1 MPNNEPTPTKPKA
14 SSWNRDGF
22 FIRLTKERKTLLQSI
37 AHDVGGDPSPICAID
52 RALDL
57 ASSFLAEPE
66 TATSSESGTAASA
79 PTMGSM
85 PLDALDAAAL
95 RIETQSRLERERLQA
110 MHREANDRFHAL
122 SDLIASAIQSG
133 DSSETQSFDAW
144 LTDEVARRGLTIQKV
159 AIAKAMWVSK
169 TRSSVD
175 QWEADFEVELVGAD
189 GKPQQRKVGDAT
201 RVRVSG
207 IDAASGLGLA
217 PMQDGIYLIGQP
229 APSGQWVIT
238 AYKQKPDNT
247 LGERLDLAAKTAK

>member
-22 FIRLTKERKTLLQSI
+22 FIRLTKERKALLQSI

-57 ASSFLAEPE
+57 ASSFLAEPG
-66 TATSSESGTAASA
+66 TATPSESGVASA
-79 PTMGSM
+79 VPTMGSL
-85 PLDALDAAAL
+85 PLDALDAAAA

-122 SDLIASAIQSG
+122 SDLIAEAIQSG
-133 DSSETQSFDAW
+133 DSSETQSFEAW
-144 LTDEVARRGLTIQKV
+144 LTNEVTRRGLTIQKV
-159 AIAKAMWVSK
+159 AIAKATWVSK
-169 TRSSVD
+169 TRSGMD

-189 GKPQQRKVGDAT
+189 GKPQQHKVGDAT

-207 IDAASGLGLA
+207 IDAGSGLGLA
-217 PMQDGIYLIGQP
+217 PMQDAVYLIGQP
-229 APSGQWVIT
+229 AASGQWVIT

-247 LGERLDLAAKTAK
+247 LGERLDLAAKPAK